1 MAETALSQSDR
12 QAAVQEFQEHHALR
26 PNAEE
31 LISANSAG
39 FSSAL
44 RAAQYES
51 IDAEATDEL
60 DLEEIGGMTTV
71 SGQTVSDVGKPV
83 GASVRGNAIVVLV
96 IQPDG
101 RSTKL
106 VVPAN
111 DDYEAPVE
119 TPAEAAQQAIA
130 LSNVEL
136 TKQVQELRDEMAA
149 ELAELR
155 AEREAATGEAVT
167 AAQEEMAEKAAAAA
181 EEAEAAE
188 AERQEQAGTS
198 ASQRAA
204 AQQAAAEKS
213 GEPGE
218 AGEVT
223 YPRSHDGLDDLLD
236 ESDADEPTGWED
248 MKVDEKIAYLK
259 QQGVKPE

>member
-12 QAAVQEFQEHHALR
+12 QAAVEEFQQHHALR

-31 LISANSAG
+31 LISANGAG

-51 IDAEATDEL
+51 IDADATDEL
-60 DLEEIGGMTTV
+60 DLDDVGGMTAV
-71 SGQTVSDVGKPV
+71 SGQKVSDVGKPV

-96 IQPDG
+96 VQPDG

-106 VVPAN
+106 VVPAS

-119 TPAEAAQQAIA
+119 TPAEASQRAIA

-155 AEREAATGEAVT
+155 AEREAETGEAII
-167 AAQEEMAEKAAAAA
+167 AAQEELAEKAAAAA

-204 AQQAAAEKS
+204 AQQSAAEKS
-213 GEPGE
+213 GGPGE

-223 YPRSHDGLDDLLD
+223 YPRSHADLDTLLDD
-236 ESDADEPTGWED
+236 SDAEEPDGWED

-259 QQGVKPE
+259 QQNVTPE